1 MSINISNSRNTVAII
16 GGGLVGSAVLRELVQ
31 GWVCGKREQM
41 NTCPDSRFHTACH
54 PEIKT
59 IHITTRSEASLS
71 RQLWKI
77 KDFLVREEDVRVEQA
92 EPLKL
97 ALECGPNR
105 LRIEAELLDIVP
117 EGLGPSTVDDES
129 FRKASA
135 LYSYLAEKRPE
146 TLILGV
152 NLASVASYHMKEI
165 QNAVLAWVPITL
177 KEAADEFGIETV
189 ALIGTTALGG
199 MGTNMV
205 WTHQS
210 SQQMDSNLVNK
221 ILAAYGILGIMDRIH
236 QDSDSTTRWVL
247 LTPGSLL
254 GYDYLDSG
262 PVRYFSLP
270 EGLPEGVEE
279 PVRKS
284 CLKVPLYEPLEF
296 DLSALSNEQ
305 IPWEER
311 RVKEVFLSGAKI
323 KCGESGEYSPLQF
336 ACLSHAFQMG
346 FNTDVF
352 IARILMEELMGKSTG
367 YNQIPLGSGKVI
379 EPTARGQLERPLV
392 LKRFAEME
400 LETGIR
406 APPVYPALGSTRT
419 QKEIVLADLLYR
431 LLKERFGEPT
441 LRQISAYSPEALAK
455 ELWEYLQTHPQLFAE
470 ITAVIPVISPGG
482 KLCTG
487 PYVMYLKKGV
497 SRASDLAEL
506 ANKERFRDFA
516 ALGAVDLRPAGE
528 QLSCGRRI
536 YETGVE
542 ILIKR
547 AWLIL
552 DKYAGAFPSAEIDQ
566 AGSST
571 DPRVRHW
578 KLLSSESQTAFD
590 PVFFV
595 VQFLGGERPYV

>member
-1 MSINISNSRNTVAII
+1 VAII

-31 GWVCGKREQM
+31 GWVCGRRDRM
-41 NTCPDSRFHTACH
+41 NTCPDSLFRTACR
-54 PEIKT
+54 PELET
-59 IHITTRSEASLS
+59 IHITTRSEASLV

-77 KDFLVREEDVRVEQA
+77 EDFLEREEDIRVEQT

-105 LRIEAELLDIVP
+105 LGIEAEQLDIVP
-117 EGLGPSTVDDES
+117 KGLTASTVDDES
-129 FRKASA
+129 FRKASS
-135 LYSYLAEKRPE
+135 LYTYLEEKRPS

-152 NLASVASYHMKEI
+152 NLASVASYQKKEI
-165 QNAVLAWVPITL
+165 QNAVLTWVLVTL
-177 KEAADEFGIETV
+177 KEAADEFGIETI
-189 ALIGTTALGG
+189 AIIGTTALGG

-210 SQQMDSNLVNK
+210 SQQMDSKLVNK

-270 EGLPEGVEE
+270 EGLPEEVEE
-279 PVRKS
+279 PVLKS
-284 CLKVPLYEPLEF
+284 CMRVPLYEPMEF
-296 DLSALSNEQ
+296 DLSALSDEP

-311 RVKEVFLSGAKI
+311 RIKEEFLSGAKI

-352 IARILMEELMGKSTG
+352 IARILMDELMGKSTG

-379 EPTARGQLERPLV
+379 EPTAWGQLERDLV
-392 LKRFAEME
+392 LKRFTEME

-441 LRQISAYSPEALAK
+441 LQQISAYSPEALAK
-455 ELWEYLQTHPQLFAE
+455 ELWEYLQTHQRLFAE

-482 KLCTG
+482 QVCTG

-497 SRASDLAEL
+497 SRASDISEL
-506 ANKERFRDFA
+506 ADEELFRDFA
-516 ALGAVDLRPAGE
+516 ALGAVDLRPSGE
-528 QLSCGRRI
+528 ELPCGRRV

-542 ILIKR
+542 VLIKR
-547 AWLIL
+547 ARLIL

-566 AGSST
+566 AGSSA
-571 DPRVRHW
+571 DPRIRHW
-578 KLLSSESQTAFD
+578 KLLGSGSQTAFD

-595 VQFLGGERPYV
+595 VQFLGGERPYL